1 MQTFLIDRTATPV
14 GELVLIADEQGRLRA
29 IDWTDHEARLMKL
42 LNTHYRADRFTLR
55 EQRDPSGLTDAM
67 QRYFAGELSI
77 IDRLPVMTAGTEFQ
91 RTVWQQLRQI
101 PCGEILTYGQLAQ
114 RIGRPTAS
122 RAVGM
127 ANGSNPISIVVPCH
141 RVIGSQGAL
150 TGYAGGVQRKQWLLQ
165 HEGYLPKSLLLPRQA
180 IIRRHCLATLNKA
193 HCSTPRSPAAGPHE

>member
-1 MQTFLIDRTATPV
+1 MSEIRHRFLRFHAIIAIPNRGVIQMQTFLIDRTATPV

-165 HEGYLPKSLLLPRQA
+165 HEGYLPQDLLSR
-180 IIRRHCLATLNKA
+180 
-193 HCSTPRSPAAGPHE
+193 